1 MLPVKRV
8 MAAASRS
15 WKEATASSWSRRLFN
30 ILMLRRR
37 TDPIPG
43 GLGDGWVIRAT
54 TGSRFIG
61 WLTVKSVIPDRERK
75 IGCNKNPRRR
85 AEFLS
90 SALLFK
96 FDQGDECTLA
106 PQLAPRCLRLLA
118 IVPLATR

>member
-1 MLPVKRV
+1 
-8 MAAASRS
+8 
-15 WKEATASSWSRRLFN
+15 
-30 ILMLRRR
+30 MLRRR

-61 WLTVKSVIPDRERK
+61 WLTVKSLIPDRERK

-96 FDQGDECTLA
+96 FDQDDECTLA
-106 PQLAPRCLRLLA
+106 PQLAPRCLVDCLPSSRQRFNKRTCDLSF
-118 IVPLATR
+118 VRQ